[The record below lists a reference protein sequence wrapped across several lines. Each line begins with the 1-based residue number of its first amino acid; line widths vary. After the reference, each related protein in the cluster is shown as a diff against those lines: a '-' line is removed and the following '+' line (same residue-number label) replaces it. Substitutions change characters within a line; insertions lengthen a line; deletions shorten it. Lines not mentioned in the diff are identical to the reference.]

1 MQNWLDQLTDLAALR
16 GDEKVLKDALAR
28 FVQRAGFSGYAYLY
42 FRPGHL
48 TALSNYPPEWS
59 SIYFQQKFFAI
70 DPIVN
75 RAKSTKSVFTWSGDE
90 ERRNLPAIE
99 RAFFDNAADFGIRSG
114 VTIPVKTAN
123 GSTTMFTLASDKAK
137 IELQRDIDPVA
148 AAATVGQLHTR
159 MSMLPL
165 TPVAQHPAWL
175 DPKEA
180 AYLKWIA
187 VGKTMEEAADL
198 EGVKYNS
205 VKSKL
210 EEARKRFQIH
220 TMPHLVALAI
230 RAGLI

>member
-1 MQNWLDQLTDLAALR
+1 MQHWLDKLVDLAALR
-16 GDEKVLKDALAR
+16 GDEGVLKDALTNLAH
-28 FVQRAGFSGYAYLY
+28 QAGFSGYAYL
-42 FRPGHL
+42 FIRPGH
-48 TALSNYPPEWS
+48 TIASSNYSPEWRT
-59 SIYFQQKFFAI
+59 IYFKRKFEAI

-75 RAKSTKSVFTWSGDE
+75 RAKSLKRVFTWSGVD
-90 ERRNLPAIE
+90 ERRRSPKEE
-99 RAFFDNAADFGIRSG
+99 RAFFDLAADFGIRSG
-114 VTIPVKTAN
+114 ITVPIRAAN
-123 GSTTMFTLASDKAK
+123 GSTSMFTLASDKSSLDL
-137 IELQRDIDPVA
+137 ERDIDPVA
-148 AAATVGQLHTR
+148 AAAAVGQLHVR
-159 MSMLPL
+159 MCLLPL
-165 TPVAQHPAWL
+165 TPTAQHPAWL

-180 AYLKWIA
+180 AYLNWIS

>member
-1 MQNWLDQLTDLAALR
+1 MQHWLDKLTDLAALR
-16 GDEKVLKDALAR
+16 GDENVLKDALTNL
-28 FVQRAGFSGYAYLY
+28 VHQAGFYGYAFL
-42 FRPGHL
+42 FMRPGH
-48 TALSNYPPEWS
+48 TIASSNYPPEWRT
-59 SIYFQQKFFAI
+59 IYFKRKFEAI

-75 RAKSTKSVFTWSGDE
+75 RAKSLRRVFTWSGEDERRRLAKE
-90 ERRNLPAIE
+90 ERE
-99 RAFFDNAADFGIRSG
+99 FFDQAADFGIRSG
-114 VTIPVKTAN
+114 VTVPIRAAN
-123 GSTTMFTLASDKAK
+123 GSTSMFTLASDKSS
-137 IELQRDIDPVA
+137 IDLERDIDPVA
-148 AAATVGQLHTR
+148 AAAAVGQLHTR
-159 MSMLPL
+159 MTLLPL
-165 TPVAQHPAWL
+165 TPIAQHPAWL

-180 AYLKWIA
+180 AYLNWIS

>member
-1 MQNWLDQLTDLAALR
+1 MQHWLDKLIDLAALR
-16 GDEKVLKDALAR
+16 GDETVLKDALAHLA
-28 FVQRAGFSGYAYLY
+28 QQAGFSGYAYLY
-42 FRPGHL
+42 IRPGH
-48 TALSNYPPEWS
+48 TIASSNYPPEWRA
-59 SIYFQQKFFAI
+59 IYFKRKFEAI

-75 RAKSTKSVFTWSGDE
+75 RAKSLKRVFTWSGVD
-90 ERRNLPAIE
+90 ERRRLAKE
-99 RAFFDNAADFGIRSG
+99 EQAFFDQAADFGIRSG
-114 VTIPVKTAN
+114 VTVPIRAVN
-123 GSTTMFTLASDKAK
+123 GSTSMFTLASDKSS
-137 IELQRDIDPVA
+137 IDLERDIDPVA
-148 AAATVGQLHTR
+148 AAAAVGQLHTR

-165 TPVAQHPAWL
+165 TPDAQHPAWL

-180 AYLKWIA
+180 AYLNWIS

>member
-1 MQNWLDQLTDLAALR
+1 MQHWLDKLIDLAALR
-16 GDEKVLKDALAR
+16 GDENVLKDALA
-28 FVQRAGFSGYAYLY
+28 QLAQQAGFSGYAYLY
-42 FRPGHL
+42 IRPGH
-48 TALSNYPPEWS
+48 TIASSNYPPEWR
-59 SIYFQQKFFAI
+59 SIYFKRKFAAI

-75 RAKSTKSVFTWSGDE
+75 RAKSLKRVFTWSGE
-90 ERRNLPAIE
+90 AERRRLSQDE
-99 RAFFDNAADFGIRSG
+99 RGFFDQAADFGIRSG
-114 VTIPVKTAN
+114 ITIPIRAAN
-123 GSTTMFTLASDKAK
+123 GSTSMFTLASDKPTIDLK
-137 IELQRDIDPVA
+137 RDIDPVVA
-148 AAATVGQLHTR
+148 AAAVGQLHTR
-159 MSMLPL
+159 MSLLPI

-180 AYLKWIA
+180 AYLNWIA

-210 EEARKRFQIH
+210 EETRKRLEIH

>member
-1 MQNWLDQLTDLAALR
+1 MQHWLDKLIDLAALR
-16 GDEKVLKDALAR
+16 GDEDVLTDALTDLA
-28 FVQRAGFSGYAYLY
+28 QRAGFSGYAYM
-42 FRPGHL
+42 FIRPGH
-48 TALSNYPPEWS
+48 TIASSNYPSEWRT
-59 SIYFQQKFFAI
+59 IYFKRKFEAI

-75 RAKSTKSVFTWSGDE
+75 RAKSIKRVFTWSGE
-90 ERRNLPAIE
+90 IERRHVSKE
-99 RAFFDNAADFGIRSG
+99 GRAFFDLAADFGIRSG
-114 VTIPVKTAN
+114 VTVPIRAAN
-123 GSTTMFTLASDKAK
+123 GSTSMFTLASDRPA
-137 IELQRDIDPVA
+137 IDLGRDIDPVA
-148 AAATVGQLHTR
+148 AAAAVGQLHTR
-159 MSMLPL
+159 MTLMPL
-165 TPVAQHPAWL
+165 TPSAQQPAWL

-180 AYLKWIA
+180 AYLNWIS